1 MDIADSYLI
10 LTLLLTLAA
19 ILAWTSKRLGFSYV
33 VGYIAAGVAL
43 SYIMPTIVEE
53 EVPLLTIFSDVAIA
67 LLAFEVGREVGFE
80 NIKKIGVVPA
90 LIGLGEVVVSFTVAT
105 VLGLVL
111 RFSWNDIAILALI
124 SLSTSTAVTY
134 RLMEER
140 GFRGDMGKLIL
151 TVSTVEDIIQ
161 IIALAL
167 LPQVAHGHVDFF
179 KAIESIIFSTIIAA
193 LLILAGVT
201 IVKRIFAKIIGPDE
215 FGLTLSVCLSFA
227 YALISRRAGLS
238 PALGAFAAGLALSA
252 HPQANEI
259 SERIRPLKELFLVIF
274 FVAMGLN
281 ANIASI
287 PTPQLSI
294 ALALSLPV
302 VITKFVAFSV
312 STWLVS
318 GYGFEDVARMTFFAI
333 TISEFG
339 LIVAYEATRLGLTS
353 QPMIMIS
360 AVSTILAMI
369 ISSTLTRN
377 PDRGVT
383 ILSRLMPIPVRLP
396 IDNASKYL
404 NKIFEKRVSRVLHET
419 FMKVM
424 KEGALMVLI
433 AFIASSMLY
442 VIDSFLEPPYS
453 FASSMMVMAIAVASI
468 VVIAY
473 RVYIHADELCYKF
486 LCEQRNLNPI
496 VRRFMRSL
504 LFIGLLSL
512 VVLVATVTSSQYVF
526 FLISRIVGPDQSYA
540 VTALII
546 VGILAT
552 IFSIILIKLR
562 NFVSSFRGDRT

>member
-10 LTLLLTLAA
+10 LTLLLTLAVA
-19 ILAWTSKRLGFSYV
+19 LAWVSKRLGFSYV
-33 VGYIAAGVAL
+33 VGYIAAGIAL
-43 SYIMPTIVEE
+43 SYIMPTIGGE

-80 NIKKIGVVPA
+80 SIKRIGVVPA

-105 VLGLVL
+105 IVGLVL
-111 RFSWNDIAILALI
+111 KFSWNDIAILALI

-134 RLMEER
+134 RLMDEH
-140 GFRGDMGKLIL
+140 GFRDDRGKLVL

-167 LPQVAHGHVDFF
+167 LPQVARGHLDLF
-179 KAIESIIFSTIIAA
+179 KAVESIIFSTIVAV

-201 IVKRIFAKIIGPDE
+201 IVKRIFAKIVGPDE

-252 HPQANEI
+252 HPQADEI

-274 FVAMGLN
+274 FVTMGLN

-287 PTPQLSI
+287 PTPQLAI

-302 VITKFVAFSV
+302 VITKFVAFSI

-318 GYGFEDVARMTFFAI
+318 GYSFEDVARMTFFAI

-339 LIVAYEATRLGLTS
+339 LIVAYEATKLGFTS

-369 ISSTLTRN
+369 VSSALTRN
-377 PDRGVT
+377 PDRGVK
-383 ILSRLMPIPVRLP
+383 IFSRLIPILVRIP

-404 NKIFEKRVSRVLHET
+404 NRIFEKRVSKVLHET
-419 FMKVM
+419 FMKVL

-453 FASSMMVMAIAVASI
+453 FASSMVVMSIAVAFI
-468 VVIAY
+468 IVIAY
-473 RVYIHADELCYKF
+473 RVYIHADELCFKF
-486 LCEQRNLNPI
+486 LCEHRALNPI
-496 VRRFMRSL
+496 IRRFMRSL

-512 VVLVATVTSSQYVF
+512 VVLVATVTSSQYVL
-526 FLISRIVGPDQSYA
+526 FLISKILGTDQSYA

-546 VGILAT
+546 VGILAI
-552 IFSIILIKLR
+552 IFLIIILKLR
-562 NFVSSFRGDRT
+562 NFTSSLRSNRA